1 MNNNLFSTSLKHDFR
16 ASCVKRVGRF
26 LYPVSRLTNK
36 LVKEISSVSLSRKQ
50 ICNAHP
56 VASTLFMSV
65 PNDASLL
72 KATAAPSPHPPP
84 SPADHNLSNTPT
96 TLVVFSSLP
105 ATLTSVVFRA
115 KSYVHREA
123 QPDPCDSTLEGR
135 HRMFRSM

>member
-1 MNNNLFSTSLKHDFR
+1 MNNNLFSTSLKYDFR
-16 ASCVKRVGRF
+16 ASCVKRVGQF

-36 LVKEISSVSLSRKQ
+36 LVKEIPSVSLSRKQ
-50 ICNAHP
+50 ICNAHV

-72 KATAAPSPHPPP
+72 LKAKAAPSPHPPP

-96 TLVVFSSLP
+96 TLVIFSLP
-105 ATLTSVVFRA
+105 ATLTFIIFRA

-123 QPDPCDSTLEGR
+123 QSDPCDSTLEGR
-135 HRMFRSM
+135 HRTFRSM